1 MQNIYFDFVFLRKM
15 FFLNLRVSLNSWQ
28 APDHIENFFFQRENS
43 GLKNDGKA
51 NELEAVGIKTIGK
64 KIRILKVL

>member
-1 MQNIYFDFVFLRKM
+1 MQNIYFDFVFLLKM
-15 FFLNLRVSLNSWQ
+15 FFKSPCKFKQLAGACSYRK
-28 APDHIENFFFQRENS
+28 FFFQRENS